1 LERVGLYIDRPFFS
15 SGQYYAGKSRVG
27 AKSGLRIL
35 VTDGVYQGKTGVW
48 TDNVVYPEVL
58 DLGD

>member
-1 LERVGLYIDRPFFS
+1 MGSIMLARARVS
-15 SGQYYAGKSRVG
+15 

-35 VTDGVYQGKTGVW
+35 VTDGVHQGKPRVW
-48 TDNVVYPEVL
+48 TYNVVYPETL